1 MSKNIEGV
9 SVALPFVYDK
19 IDGPYRLNKDL
30 SSAVKQNLKTLLLT
44 SPGERIMIPQFGVGL
59 RNFLFEGISSQT
71 YERLTFKIQ
80 EQIDLFLPF
89 IELETIS
96 FVTSD
101 DDPRLSP
108 NQVNV
113 DIVYNLGQVAGT
125 DVLSISQFLN

>member
-101 DDPRLSP
+101 
-108 NQVNV
+108 
-113 DIVYNLGQVAGT
+113 A
-125 DVLSISQFLN
+125 